1 MRDPGVAIIG
11 TGFMGWVHAEALR
24 RCNLPIVG
32 ILGSSP
38 EKSREAAKDL
48 HIERG
53 YQDLPQLLVD
63 EKVTSVHIGTPN
75 HLHFQMVK
83 ACLEAGKHVLC
94 EKPLAMNSK
103 ESAALVELSTAYP
116 ELAAGVNYNI
126 RCYPLCIE
134 AREMITAG
142 DLGEVLH
149 ITGSYTQDWLSKP
162 TDYNW
167 RVLADEGGQLRAVA
181 DIGTHWFDLMMT
193 LTGLEV
199 EAVCADLKTVFDVR
213 RRPVGEVETFS
224 EDSVEERQSQDV
236 DILTEDYGAIL
247 LKFKGG
253 ARGSVFVSQVMPGR
267 KNCLQFEIAGTQSTL
282 SWNSEQGNELWI
294 GHRNKPNQRLIRDPA
309 LLSPAAAAVASY
321 PGGHNEGYADSFKQ
335 CFRAFYGYIA
345 ANDWRASPSYATFSD
360 GHREVMLCEAI
371 LASHQ
376 KQSWVSVGE

>member
-1 MRDPGVAIIG
+1 MRVPGVAIIG

-32 ILGSSP
+32 ILGSTP
-38 EKSREAAKDL
+38 EKSQEAAKDL

-75 HLHFQMVK
+75 HLHFQLVK

-103 ESAALVELSTAYP
+103 ESAALVELSAAYP

-199 EAVCADLKTVFDVR
+199 DAVCADLKTVFDVR

-294 GHRNKPNQRLIRDPA
+294 GHRKKPNQRLIRDPA

>member
-1 MRDPGVAIIG
+1 MRVPGVAIIG

-32 ILGSSP
+32 ILGSTP
-38 EKSREAAKDL
+38 EKSQEAAKDL

-53 YQDLPQLLVD
+53 YRDLPQLLVD

-75 HLHFQMVK
+75 HLHFQLVK

-103 ESAALVELSTAYP
+103 ESAALVELSAAYP

-294 GHRNKPNQRLIRDPA
+294 GHRKKPNQRLIRDPA

>member
-1 MRDPGVAIIG
+1 M
-11 TGFMGWVHAEALR
+11 
-24 RCNLPIVG
+24 
-32 ILGSSP
+32 
-38 EKSREAAKDL
+38 
-48 HIERG
+48 
-53 YQDLPQLLVD
+53 
-63 EKVTSVHIGTPN
+63 
-75 HLHFQMVK
+75 
-83 ACLEAGKHVLC
+83 EAGKHVLC

-103 ESAALVELSTAYP
+103 ESAALVELSAAYP

-294 GHRNKPNQRLIRDPA
+294 GHRKKPNQRLIRDPA

>member
-1 MRDPGVAIIG
+1 MRVPGVAIIG

-32 ILGSSP
+32 ILGSTP
-38 EKSREAAKDL
+38 EKSQEAAKDL

-75 HLHFQMVK
+75 HLHFQLVK

-103 ESAALVELSTAYP
+103 ESAALVELSAAYP

-294 GHRNKPNQRLIRDPA
+294 GHRKKPNQRLIRDPA